1 MVHPVHVGKE
11 RDPSGT
17 EDDRHDLWNTI
28 ILVICNISSAMS
40 YSDANKLLVQN
51 DPGEKVDKR
60 GICSE
65 KGGDHRAVKDPE
77 LWKLSWSIAFNLYLR
92 DAM

>member
-1 MVHPVHVGKE
+1 MVDPVHVGKE

-28 ILVICNISSAMS
+28 ILVICNFSSAMS

-65 KGGDHRAVKDPE
+65 KGGDHRAVKDPTR
-77 LWKLSWSIAFNLYLR
+77 SICL
-92 DAM
+92 

>member
-1 MVHPVHVGKE
+1 MVEPVHEGKE
-11 RDPSGT
+11 RDASGT
-17 EDDRHDLWNTI
+17 EDDCHDLWNTI

-60 GICSE
+60 CICS
-65 KGGDHRAVKDPE
+65 KQGGDHRAVKDPTM
-77 LWKLSWSIAFNLYLR
+77 LMCS
-92 DAM
+92 